1 MAILSP
7 LSAAILSSWHQ
18 VHDMAPCWMLP
29 SRGTW
34 GPLCWED
41 PSGWW
46 FWRARGLP
54 PPPVAVRQRME
65 RLAALVVCG
74 LGPSQGCR
82 DLGLGA
88 ALHPPF
94 PEGGDGMWPPVPILQ
109 GQLPCATSTIAV
121 KWLQLVGN
129 KIRLFSI
136 ILGIWG
142 GLKLQPAPTPCL

>member
-54 PPPVAVRQRME
+54 PPLWLSGREWRGLLHWWFVGLAHPRAAGIWGWGLPFTLLSLRGEME
-65 RLAALVVCG
+65 CG
-74 LGPSQGCR
+74 PQSPSYR
-82 DLGLGA
+82 
-88 ALHPPF
+88 
-94 PEGGDGMWPPVPILQ
+94 